1 MTAGVSGRRRSL
13 YDLVEDLPELWL
25 EWLETLELLELL
37 ELRELTERPDM
48 VDGNMGY
55 KKCIWNVEDG
65 RLSDSTAPFPARRV
79 EKADNGKTKVVLVPP
94 RSR

>member
-25 EWLETLELLELL
+25 EWLETLELLEL
-37 ELRELTERPDM
+37 RELTERPDI

-55 KKCIWNVEDG
+55 KVYMEC
-65 RLSDSTAPFPARRV
+65 
-79 EKADNGKTKVVLVPP
+79 
-94 RSR
+94 